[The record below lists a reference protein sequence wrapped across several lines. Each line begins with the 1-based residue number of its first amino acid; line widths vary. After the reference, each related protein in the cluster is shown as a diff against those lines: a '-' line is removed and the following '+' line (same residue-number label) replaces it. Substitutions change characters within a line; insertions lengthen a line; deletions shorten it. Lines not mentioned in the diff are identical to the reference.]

1 LNLVKLIGHLE
12 ADNER
17 ILVTEFV
24 PNGNLRQHLDGDLGV
39 TLDMSKRLDIAIDV
53 AHALAYLHFYADN
66 PIIHRDVKSSN
77 ILLSE
82 TFRAKVADFG
92 FSRMGPAGDAS
103 ASCVLTQLK
112 GTAGY
117 LDPEYLKTNM
127 LNVKS
132 DVYSFGILLI
142 ELFSGRRPLELNRP
156 SDERITLLWAFRC
169 LTAGNLTAV
178 LDPNI
183 EKTPAVMGILERLFE
198 LAFSCSAPTRND
210 RPNMKKAQAAL
221 WNIRKAYQAKI
232 DHQREK
238 LEDEKDENSVARV
251 KTKANVDLASPRTRS
266 SRPSDNIESARA
278 TRLNRRNE
286 QEHSAKASSNHGA
299 ENQEGVRSRRQS
311 ESKNIRQPSEA
322 GCSEGTAATEGLNS
336 NYPAENLD
344 SPADQNLDSPPTAT
358 VIH

>member
-1 LNLVKLIGHLE
+1 MW
-12 ADNER
+12 
-17 ILVTEFV
+17 
-24 PNGNLRQHLDGDLGV
+24 Q
-39 TLDMSKRLDIAIDV
+39 
-53 AHALAYLHFYADN
+53 
-66 PIIHRDVKSSN
+66 
-77 ILLSE
+77 
-82 TFRAKVADFG
+82 
-92 FSRMGPAGDAS
+92 
-103 ASCVLTQLK
+103 
-112 GTAGY
+112 
-117 LDPEYLKTNM
+117 
-127 LNVKS
+127 
-132 DVYSFGILLI
+132 
-142 ELFSGRRPLELNRP
+142 
-156 SDERITLLWAFRC
+156 AFRR

-210 RPNMKKAQAAL
+210 RPNMKEAQQVL

-286 QEHSAKASSNHGA
+286 QEHSVKASSNH
-299 ENQEGVRSRRQS
+299 EGVRSRRQS

-322 GCSEGTAATEGLNS
+322 GCSEGTTATEGLSS

-344 SPADQNLDSPPTAT
+344 SPADQNLDSPHTAT
-358 VIH
+358 VIHWLFGGSWHVGDWNRQNFHLHSCLGT

>member
-1 LNLVKLIGHLE
+1 
-12 ADNER
+12 
-17 ILVTEFV
+17 
-24 PNGNLRQHLDGDLGV
+24 
-39 TLDMSKRLDIAIDV
+39 
-53 AHALAYLHFYADN
+53 
-66 PIIHRDVKSSN
+66 
-77 ILLSE
+77 
-82 TFRAKVADFG
+82 
-92 FSRMGPAGDAS
+92 
-103 ASCVLTQLK
+103 
-112 GTAGY
+112 
-117 LDPEYLKTNM
+117 
-127 LNVKS
+127 
-132 DVYSFGILLI
+132 
-142 ELFSGRRPLELNRP
+142 
-156 SDERITLLWAFRC
+156 
-169 LTAGNLTAV
+169 
-178 LDPNI
+178 
-183 EKTPAVMGILERLFE
+183 MGILERLFE

-266 SRPSDNIESARA
+266 SIESARA